1 MGTGEAKKG
10 AYMDKVIIASMRKSA
25 GKTSAIVGIAAAA
38 KKKFAYIKPFGE
50 RMLYRKKRLWDYDS
64 SLITALFG
72 LKEDPVDM
80 SIGFDHSKL
89 RYMYD
94 EEGTR
99 QKLQETLAHVSSDR
113 EILFIEGGRDLTYGI
128 SVHLDTLSLTKATGG
143 RLFIVVSGDG
153 DSILDDLLFLQR
165 HVHLAGV
172 KLNGVI
178 INKVQNLEEF
188 ESTHLPAIQKMDV
201 RVLGAIPYRS
211 ELTYFT
217 VSYLA
222 ERLFAKI
229 LCGEGGLTR
238 VVKNI
243 LIGAW
248 SANVFL
254 QNPLFKKENKLV
266 ITGGDRTDMILASL
280 ESDTSGIILTNN
292 ILPPSN
298 IISKA
303 SERNIPLL
311 MVFSDTYQTAKQ
323 IEGLEPLLTKDDGDK
338 VELLKNLFQKHV
350 NLQEILGG

>member
-1 MGTGEAKKG
+1 
-10 AYMDKVIIASMRKSA
+10 MDKVIIASMRKSA
-25 GKTSAIVGIAAAA
+25 GKTSAIVGITAAA
-38 KKKFAYIKPFGE
+38 KKKIAYVKPFGE

-64 SLITALFG
+64 SLITAVFG

-99 QKLQETLAHVSSDR
+99 QKVLETIGRLGNDR
-113 EILFIEGGRDLTYGI
+113 DVLFIEGGRDLTYGI
-128 SVHLDTLSLTKATGG
+128 SVHLDTLSLAKYTGG
-143 RLFIVVSGDG
+143 KLFIVVSGDE
-153 DSILDDLLFLQR
+153 DSILDDLLFLKR
-165 HVHLAGV
+165 HVNLAGV
-172 KLNGVI
+172 ILNGVI

-188 ESTHLPAIQKMDV
+188 QSTHLPAIRQMGIPV
-201 RVLGAIPYRS
+201 VGVIPYQS
-211 ELTYFT
+211 ELTYFS
-217 VSYLA
+217 VGYLA
-222 ERLFAKI
+222 ERLFAKV
-229 LCGEGGLTR
+229 LCGEGGLNR

-243 LIGAW
+243 VIGAW

-311 MVFSDTYQTAKQ
+311 IVFSDTYQTAKQ
-323 IEGLEPLLTKDDGDK
+323 IESLEPLLTKDDTEK
-338 VELLKNLFQKHV
+338 AELLKNLFQKHV
-350 NLQEILGG
+350 NVQEIFSK

>member
-1 MGTGEAKKG
+1 ME
-10 AYMDKVIIASMRKSA
+10 KVVIASMRKGA
-25 GKTSAIVGIAAAA
+25 GKTSTIVGIAGALNR
-38 KKKFAYIKPFGE
+38 KMAYVKPFGD
-50 RMLYRKKRLWDYDS
+50 RTLYRKKRLWDYDS
-64 SLITALFG
+64 ALISSLFG

-94 EEGTR
+94 EEGTKQR
-99 QKLQETLAHVSSDR
+99 LLEIIGSIDSDK

-128 SVHLDTLSLTKATGG
+128 SVHLDTLSLVKYTGSK
-143 RLFIVVSGDG
+143 LFLVVSGEEDA
-153 DSILDDLLFLQR
+153 IIDDLLFLKR
-165 HVHLAGV
+165 HVDLAGV
-172 KLNGVI
+172 KLAGVI
-178 INKVQNLEEF
+178 INKVQHLDEF
-188 ESTHLPAIQKMDV
+188 QSTHLPAIEKEGI
-201 RVLGAIPYRS
+201 RVVGVIPFQN
-211 ELTYFT
+211 ELTYFS
-217 VSYLA
+217 VYSLS
-222 ERLFAKI
+222 ERLFAKVI
-229 LCGEGGLTR
+229 TGEGGLKR

-243 LIGAW
+243 IIGAW

-311 MVFSDTYQTAKQ
+311 MVFADTYQTARQ
-323 IEGLEPLLTKDDGDK
+323 IENLEPLLTKDDAEK
-338 VELLKNLFQKHV
+338 VDLLKQLAQKHL
-350 NLQEILGG
+350 NLNEIM

>member
-1 MGTGEAKKG
+1 ME
-10 AYMDKVIIASMRKSA
+10 KVIIASMRKSA
-25 GKTSAIVGIAAAA
+25 GKTSAIVGIAGAA

-94 EEGTR
+94 EEGTK
-99 QKLQETLAHVSSDR
+99 QKLLETIGRAGSDR
-113 EILFIEGGRDLTYGI
+113 EILFIEGGRDLSYGI
-128 SVHLDTLSLTKATGG
+128 SVHLDTLSLAKYTGAK
-143 RLFIVVSGDG
+143 LFIVVSGDG
-153 DSILDDLLFLQR
+153 DSILDDLFFLKR
-165 HVHLAGV
+165 HVNMGGV
-172 KLNGVI
+172 NLNGVI
-178 INKVQNLEEF
+178 LNKVQNLDEF
-188 ESTHLPAIQKMDV
+188 QTTHLPVIQKMDIPV
-201 RVLGAIPYRS
+201 VGVLPYQS
-211 ELTYFT
+211 ELTHFT

-222 ERLFAKI
+222 ERLFAKV

-243 LIGAW
+243 VIGAW

-323 IEGLEPLLTKDDGDK
+323 IESLEPLLTKEDSDK
-338 VELLKNLFQKHV
+338 VELLKGLFQKHV
-350 NLQEILGG
+350 NLKEIVGG

>member
-1 MGTGEAKKG
+1 MEKI
-10 AYMDKVIIASMRKSA
+10 IIASMRKSA
-25 GKTSAIVGIAAAA
+25 GKTSAIVGITAAAN
-38 KKKFAYIKPFGE
+38 KKIAYVKPFGE

-64 SLITALFG
+64 SLISALFG

-99 QKLQETLAHVSSDR
+99 KKLMETIGNVANDR
-113 EILFIEGGRDLTYGI
+113 DILFIEGGRDLSYGI
-128 SVHLDTLSLTKATGG
+128 SVHLDTLSLAKYIGG
-143 RLFIVVSGDG
+143 KLFIVVSGDD
-153 DSILDDLLFLQR
+153 DSILDDLLFLKQ
-165 HVHLAGV
+165 HVNLSGV
-172 KLNGVI
+172 NLNGVI

-188 ESTHLPAIQKMDV
+188 QSTHLPAIRQMGLQV
-201 RVLGAIPYRS
+201 IGVIPYQS
-211 ELTYFT
+211 ELTHFT
-217 VSYLA
+217 VSYLS
-222 ERLFAKI
+222 ERLFAKV
-229 LCGEGGLTR
+229 LCGEGGLNR

-323 IEGLEPLLTKDDGDK
+323 IESLEPLLTKDDGEK
-338 VELLKNLFQKHV
+338 VEMLKALFQKHV
-350 NLQEILGG
+350 NVQEILGK

>member
-1 MGTGEAKKG
+1 METI
-10 AYMDKVIIASMRKSA
+10 IIASMRKSA
-25 GKTSAIVGIAAAA
+25 GKTTTIVGMGRALN
-38 KKKFAYIKPFGE
+38 KKIAYIKPFGE

-64 SLITALFG
+64 SLISALFG

-94 EEGTR
+94 EAGTR
-99 QKLQETLAHVSSDR
+99 KKIQETIAHMGSDR
-113 EILFIEGGRDLTYGI
+113 EILFIEGGRDLSYGI
-128 SVHLDTLSLTKATGG
+128 SVHLDTLSLAKYTGG
-143 RLFIVVSGDG
+143 RLFMVVSGDG
-153 DSILDDLLFLQR
+153 DSIQDDLLFLKR
-165 HVHLAGV
+165 HVDMQGV

-178 INKVQNLEEF
+178 MNKVQNQEEF
-188 ESTHLPAIQKMDV
+188 TSTHLPFIQQTGIPV
-201 RVLGAIPYRS
+201 VGVLPYQN
-211 ELTYFT
+211 ELTHFS

-222 ERLFAKI
+222 ERLFAKV
-229 LCGEGGLTR
+229 LCGEGGLNR

-254 QNPLFKKENKLV
+254 QNPLFRKENKLV

-280 ESDTSGIILTNN
+280 ESDTSAVILTNN
-292 ILPPSN
+292 ILPPSH

-323 IEGLEPLLTKDDGDK
+323 IESLEPLLTKDDTDK
-338 VELLKNLFQKHV
+338 VDLLKGMIQKHV
-350 NLQEILGG
+350 NVQEILGK

>member
-1 MGTGEAKKG
+1 
-10 AYMDKVIIASMRKSA
+10 MDTVIIASMRKSA
-25 GKTSAIVGIAAAA
+25 GKTSAIVGIAAATG
-38 KKKFAYIKPFGE
+38 KKIAYVKPFGE

-64 SLITALFG
+64 SLITAVFG

-99 QKLQETLAHVSSDR
+99 QKVLETITRLGNDR
-113 EILFIEGGRDLTYGI
+113 DVLFIEGGRDLTYGI
-128 SVHLDTLSLTKATGG
+128 SVHLDTLSLAKYTAGK
-143 RLFIVVSGDG
+143 LFIVVSGDE
-153 DSILDDLLFLQR
+153 DSILDDLLFLKR
-165 HVHLAGV
+165 HVNLAGV
-172 KLNGVI
+172 NLNGVI

-188 ESTHLPAIQKMDV
+188 QSTHLPAIRQMGV
-201 RVLGAIPYRS
+201 QVVGVIPYQS
-211 ELTYFT
+211 ELTYFS

-222 ERLFAKI
+222 ERLFAKV
-229 LCGEGGLTR
+229 LCGEGGLNR

-243 LIGAW
+243 VIGAW

-303 SERNIPLL
+303 SEKNIPLL
-311 MVFSDTYQTAKQ
+311 IVFSDTYQTAKQ
-323 IEGLEPLLTKDDGDK
+323 IESLEPLLTKDDTEK
-338 VELLKNLFQKHV
+338 AELLKNLFQKHI
-350 NLQEILGG
+350 NMQEIFGK